1 MKAFETAYNHARA
14 AGEMARCIDPRAAAV
29 ETLMFFAGSMRVWLL
44 DNRRA
49 GLRKD
54 ARAAIVTHVRCRAVR

>member
-1 MKAFETAYNHARA
+1 
-14 AGEMARCIDPRAAAV
+14 
-29 ETLMFFAGSMRVWLL
+29 MFFAGSMRVWLL

-49 GLRKD
+49 GLRRD